1 MTCNA
6 CLARI
11 LLALFFSYYPLHF
24 VYVAGVPVLLSKKL
38 PIILVKT
45 IQLVYSILLVFG
57 VALGYVFKLQQLS
70 TQPKKQALIM
80 GEVSKLHITSSLAI
94 TIPCSD
100 ATSSNSPVLS
110 PDFALLLLVLVV
122 GGPATYAPF

>member
-80 GEVSKLHITSSLAI
+80 
-94 TIPCSD
+94 
-100 ATSSNSPVLS
+100 
-110 PDFALLLLVLVV
+110 DFALLLLVLVV